1 MVYCLT
7 CDPKSKYDHCI
18 CNDVIRNFEETYEY
32 IKVSPCERYDVI
44 KNWAISTI
52 TICAKFNAAIDTTLY
67 LQNYEIKETAS
78 KFYNCINIY
87 ISVKYQNKSRVSA
100 KIFTNGNIQLAGV
113 TNVKA
118 ATYALR
124 KIFKRLLTLGA
135 FIGDAYISDI
145 RICMINSDF
154 KIGKNIKQTEFCSI
168 LDKCVESNDSNI
180 LRYSFNSSKYPG
192 INIKFLHDNS
202 QTTCSIFRPGSI
214 MITGGNNVKNYKTII
229 ENVCDLLK
237 NNYQLLY

>member
-1 MVYCLT
+1 MVNCLT
-7 CDPKSKYDHCI
+7 CDPKCKYTQCI
-18 CNDVIRNFEETYEY
+18 CNDTIRNFEETHEDICVY
-32 IKVSPCERYDVI
+32 PCENYAVI
-44 KNWAISTI
+44 KNWVISTI
-52 TICAKFNAAIDTTLY
+52 TICAKFNAAINTTIY
-67 LQNYEIKETAS
+67 LKNYEIKETKS

-87 ISVKYQNKSRVSA
+87 LSVKYQNKSKVSA

-118 ATYALR
+118 GIYALR

-154 KIGKNIKQTEFCSI
+154 KIDKNIKQTEFCSI
-168 LDKCVESNDSNI
+168 LDKCIESNDFNI

-192 INIKFLHDNS
+192 INIKFLHDGL

-214 MITGGNNVKNYKTII
+214 MITGGNNVKNYKTILETI
-229 ENVCDLLK
+229 CNLLK
-237 NNYQLLY
+237 NNYQILY

>member
-1 MVYCLT
+1 MVNCLI
-7 CDPKSKYDHCI
+7 CDPKCKYEQCI
-18 CNDVIRNFEETYEY
+18 CNNLIKNFEETHED
-32 IKVSPCERYDVI
+32 IFVHPCEHYSVI
-44 KNWAISTI
+44 KNWTISTI
-52 TICAKFNAAIDTTLY
+52 TICAKFNAAIDTKLY
-67 LQNYEIKETAS
+67 LKNYEIKETKS

-87 ISVKYQNKSRVSA
+87 LSVKYQNKSRVSA

-113 TNVKA
+113 TNVKT

-135 FIGDAYISDI
+135 FVGDAYISDI

-154 KIGKNIKQTEFCSI
+154 KIDKNIKQTEFCSI
-168 LDKCVESNDSNI
+168 LDKCAESNDFNI

-192 INIKFLHDNS
+192 INIKFLHDES
-202 QTTCSIFRPGSI
+202 QTTCSIFRPGSV

-229 ENVCDLLK
+229 ETICDLFK
-237 NNYQLLY
+237 NNYQILY

>member
-1 MVYCLT
+1 MVNCLT
-7 CDPKSKYDHCI
+7 CDPKCKYEQCI
-18 CNDVIRNFEETYEY
+18 CNSLIKNFEETHED
-32 IKVSPCERYDVI
+32 ICLNPCEHYNVI

-67 LQNYEIKETAS
+67 VKNYEIKETKS

-87 ISVKYQNKSRVSA
+87 LSVKYQNKSRVSA

-135 FIGDAYISDI
+135 FIGNAYISDI

-154 KIGKNIKQTEFCSI
+154 KIDKNIKQTEFCSI
-168 LDKCVESNDSNI
+168 LDKCVESNDFNI

-192 INIKFLHDNS
+192 INIKFLHDES

-229 ENVCDLLK
+229 ETICDLLK
-237 NNYQLLY
+237 NNYQILY

>member
-1 MVYCLT
+1 MVNCLT
-7 CDPKSKYDHCI
+7 CDPKCKYIQCI
-18 CNDVIRNFEETYEY
+18 CNDIIRNFEETHEDICVY
-32 IKVSPCERYDVI
+32 PCENYAVI
-44 KNWAISTI
+44 KNWVISTI
-52 TICAKFNAAIDTTLY
+52 TICAKFNAAINTTIY
-67 LQNYEIKETAS
+67 LKNYEIKETKS

-87 ISVKYQNKSRVSA
+87 LSVKYQNKSKVSA

-118 ATYALR
+118 GIYALR

-154 KIGKNIKQTEFCSI
+154 KIDKNIKQTEFCSI
-168 LDKCVESNDSNI
+168 LDKCIESNDFNI

-192 INIKFLHDNS
+192 INIKFLHDGS

-229 ENVCDLLK
+229 ETICDLLK
-237 NNYQLLY
+237 NNYQVLY

>member
-18 CNDVIRNFEETYEY
+18 CNDVIRNFEETYEH

-44 KNWAISTI
+44 KNWTISTI

-67 LQNYEIKETAS
+67 LQNYEIKETKS

-87 ISVKYQNKSRVSA
+87 IGVKYQNKSRVSA

-154 KIGKNIKQTEFCSI
+154 KIDKNIKQTEFCFI
-168 LDKCVESNDSNI
+168 LDKCVESSDFNI

-229 ENVCDLLK
+229 ERVCDLLK
-237 NNYQLLY
+237 NNYQLLH